1 MAIAKIK
8 GYILRYFNE
17 NVKNLHDSTLSPR
30 GIWYLKEEYHANRGE
45 KSQLTR
51 GI

>member
-30 GIWYLKEEYHANRGE
+30 GILMEGYCAK
-45 KSQLTR
+45 
-51 GI
+51 